1 MPYVAQAAI
10 GKRDVVHIF
19 GDDYDTPDGTGV
31 RDYIHVIDL
40 ARGHMAALEHSQAG
54 VATYNLGTGVGI
66 SVLELIA
73 SYSKAC
79 GHDIPYQI
87 EARRAG
93 DIAACYASP
102 ELAAHEL
109 GWHAT
114 LTIDDACRDSWK
126 WQSANPNGYK

>member
-1 MPYVAQAAI
+1 
-10 GKRDVVHIF
+10 
-19 GDDYDTPDGTGV
+19 
-31 RDYIHVIDL
+31 
-40 ARGHMAALEHSQAG
+40 MAALEHSRAG

-79 GHDIPYQI
+79 GHDIPYEI
-87 EARRAG
+87 NERRPG

-102 ELAAHEL
+102 ELAVREL

-114 LTIDDACRDSWK
+114 LTIDDACRDSWN
-126 WQSANPNGYK
+126 WQSKNPNGYK